1 MLNRHQSRELTL
13 QSLFNVDF
21 LDNHKVDTNSV
32 YQNILHLFYSEKYK
46 SDEVKQDEYSFSLFN
61 NILKKKQELDDIIK
75 KYLNDWS
82 LEKTAIIDRNILR
95 IGLYEMLFQED
106 VPNKVAINES
116 IELSKSFGHKNSYK
130 FISGVLG
137 KIFDDLLKNKV

>member
-1 MLNRHQSRELTL
+1 
-13 QSLFNVDF
+13 
-21 LDNHKVDTNSV
+21 
-32 YQNILHLFYSEKYK
+32 
-46 SDEVKQDEYSFSLFN
+46 
-61 NILKKKQELDDIIK
+61 
-75 KYLNDWS
+75 
-82 LEKTAIIDRNILR
+82 
-95 IGLYEMLFQED
+95 MLFQED